1 MEFGKRKIRKLKII
15 DSRDEACGWTWRKE
29 SISPASGSIEGFPSR
44 RHFLKP
50 SHLNYKERIQFLMD
64 LNILSKKDT

>member
-1 MEFGKRKIRKLKII
+1 MDLE
-15 DSRDEACGWTWRKE
+15 E

-44 RHFLKP
+44 RCFLKH

-64 LNILSKKDT
+64 LNILSKKETRMTNLCEDVHHH